1 METDIYDNTKLRDV
15 GKEDVL
21 TFIQTKIKDKN
32 NFIEILDEIPPLED
46 KVTMEDGTREDV
58 SSKGFYYER
67 LWDLCIKFGVTDLT
81 LPSIID
87 KKNIHLQTSH
97 IFDNPNKTEINF
109 QPNCWAGNQLN
120 KNPGGYLR
128 ERVRSGNSGG
138 YSDIT
143 FLNKFM
149 KEGNEDLYFISV
161 KYFKE
166 EKDIGKY
173 DIPKLCSLIRK
184 HERENRNIK
193 LYIFV
198 KNKESAIKKFKA
210 QNTSSNILIKYINP
224 GGKYENVYDS
234 NDLQRFYFNLKKL
247 LEEYDYLKSE
257 ENIRDFETKYL
268 EVLKKIF
275 IPRFH
280 QELFILKI
288 NKLIEDGEKNI
299 LVGAIPRSGKSYIMA
314 GTILEY
320 IKRNQGKKLKFLM
333 MTPAPNETKGEY
345 QDIFNNH
352 IEFQQLGIDVITYEG
367 KITAKEVCNKKDK
380 HCVIIISKQKLG
392 WSAGSAGEKLL
403 EIDEVRPDET
413 EVVDEVEIEDKYEDE
428 NEDKDDKEIK
438 TINDRITK
446 LFGGNPDINVMFLD
460 EAHFGMSTDKAKKIV
475 DVLNSA
481 IANTVKIYVTATY
494 NKPLQAYGVES
505 NCKMTWDMNDIKIMQ
520 NLTKETIND
529 NPIKTQFGAD
539 VYDETLEFFGDRSGQ
554 TLVDKLKS
562 EYAVY
567 PKPYLITSVWDKD
580 FVKVEKLKIG
590 DSEFGWDMNKLF
602 ATIGDSDQFAN
613 GPELKEM
620 MRYYF
625 GYPHKTKN
633 YEEQSFYRT
642 RGILPRIRSICL
654 NKCRTL
660 QQNHKTTQLWFL
672 PLGSGKIENKVKA
685 LINLL
690 TSNEFKDI
698 KREFHFFVAVEIKDR
713 KGQTIDGVTYMNKP
727 REIKKD
733 IEDVETKINNGE
745 IKTDNLIILT
755 GQRLQLGISLRNVD
769 IVTLW
774 NSISSSDAIFQM
786 LFRSMTEVYGP
797 QCDENNNQYCEQ
809 KRFGFMV
816 DMNPQRALT
825 NVSLFSAN
833 IAKKP
838 DDDDD
843 IQKYRQI
850 TDLISID
857 EDVLYDKFGDE
868 PTQKEKDEFVSEL
881 FNKLYTSWNINV
893 KNMKKIISKFS
904 FDMEK
909 LEALKGALK
918 KIQFD
923 NQKVDSK
930 IQAPEEDQQIPA
942 GKTKQKLTKKEKAK
956 KEDGNED
963 DIEIDLTEN
972 ATEIISEFISLLN
985 IFTLYL
991 DTGAKCIL
999 TDSSRENSQIT
1010 VFDDIDK
1017 LKGAVYKNQ
1026 KELFLKILN
1035 GRLTGN
1041 PNNVYPE
1048 KVVDSILDALN
1059 SSDDKQ
1065 VMNKIIMSQKK
1076 QYYTYTIN
1084 EPGKLLDFINSEL
1097 KPKDEERRKNGEVF
1111 TPLWLVNEM
1120 LDKLDDAYKK
1130 EHGKSIFTERDFK
1143 WLDPA
1148 VGIGNYP
1155 IIVYQRLMENLLIKD
1170 EEERRKHILEKMLY
1184 MVEISDKS
1192 IYILN
1197 KIFCGD
1203 IYNLNIHKGSFLDG
1217 KCKYNFMFDVVM
1229 GNPPY
1234 NPPKTETGSSGNS
1247 IWPQFVIKSF
1257 YLVKEKGF
1265 LLFIHPP
1272 GWKKPA
1278 DELFDPQK
1286 LDILGGEYYK
1296 YEKKTGK
1303 QTIKQIRQGQVWQ
1316 VLKEN
1321 GIFSFIY
1328 TNDQKNKKIKEY
1340 IPYFPAVD
1348 YYVYQKNG
1356 NKTTCNTKNI
1366 FLGEI
1371 KDAVEV
1377 RLNYKLNYLPNLIT
1391 NQTQNIL
1398 DKITTK
1404 EGKRKIFNRGIDE
1417 RNIIWDGKT
1426 IDWVYD
1432 ANKKGF
1438 QYKKHG
1444 INASSETGKPKEDT
1458 VGINK
1463 IIINFGGGIDAYNV
1477 KYISKNDEIGVLDKT
1492 MYTKVD
1498 SDSEGKYIQNFF
1510 NSDIVK
1516 FIFLIT
1522 QYASGKTTQNEP
1534 IVANSI
1540 TIPPEGVEDYYEF
1553 FDIKKDQK
1561 YIEDILTHYYKGSK
1575 NITVQDEPEEI
1586 ENDEENDEENDQ
1598 ENDEEVKPKKTTK
1611 KLDKKLVLI
1620 PATEANEDIPIPIP
1634 SPISKKKRTIKKRPI
1649 DPTAEKIFNPLT
1661 NRHVKNT
1668 NANRKK
1674 IEKQTLKRGGKSKK
1688 RTRRRRN

>member
-1 METDIYDNTKLRDV
+1 METDIYDKTKLRDI
-15 GKEDVL
+15 GKENVL
-21 TFIQTKIKDKN
+21 NFIQTKIKNNN
-32 NFIEILDEIPPLED
+32 NFKDILDNIPLLED
-46 KVTMEDGTREDV
+46 KITTEDGTREDV
-58 SSKGFYYER
+58 SSQGFYYER

-81 LPSIID
+81 LPSITE
-87 KKNIHLQTSH
+87 KKNVHLQTSH
-97 IFDNPNKTEINF
+97 IFDNPNKTKINF
-109 QPNCWAGNQLN
+109 QSNCWAGNQLN

-128 ERVRSGNSGG
+128 QSVRSGNSGG

-143 FLNKFM
+143 FFNKFF
-149 KEGNEDLYFISV
+149 GLGTEDLYFISV

-173 DIPKLCSLIRK
+173 DIPKLCSLIRE
-184 HERENRNIK
+184 HEKENRNIK

-198 KNKESAIKKFKA
+198 KNKEEAIKKFKS
-210 QNTSSNILIKYINP
+210 QHISSNILIKYINP
-224 GGKYENVYDS
+224 GGKYEHIYDA

-247 LEEYDYLKSE
+247 LEEYDYLQSE

-268 EVLKKIF
+268 EVLKQIF

-320 IKRNQGKKLKFLM
+320 IKNNPGKKLKFLM

-352 IEFQQLGIDVITYEG
+352 IDFQQLDIDVITYEG
-367 KITAKEVCNKKDK
+367 KITSKEVCNKKDK

-392 WSAGSAGEKLL
+392 WSAGSTGEKLL
-403 EIDEVRPDET
+403 EIDEDRLDDDDTKIILE
-413 EVVDEVEIEDKYEDE
+413 DEVDEDE
-428 NEDKDDKEIK
+428 NNKEDKEVK
-438 TINDRITK
+438 TIKDRITK

-460 EAHFGMSTDKAKKIV
+460 EAHFGMSTEKAQKIV

-494 NKPLQAYGVES
+494 NKPLQAYGVTP

-529 NPIKTQFGAD
+529 NSIKTQFGAEI
-539 VYDETLEFFGDRSGQ
+539 YNKTLAFFGDRSGE

-567 PKPYLITSVWDKD
+567 PKPYLITSIWDKE

-590 DSEFGWDMNKLF
+590 DSEFGWNMNKLF

-625 GYPHKTKN
+625 GYPDKTKN

-642 RGILPRIRSICL
+642 RGILPRIRNICL

-672 PLGSGKIENKVKA
+672 PLGNGKIENKVKA
-685 LINLL
+685 LISLL

-698 KREFHFFVAVEIKDR
+698 KKNYHFFVAVEIKDR

-727 REIKKD
+727 REIKTD
-733 IEDVETKINNGE
+733 IEKVETKINNGE
-745 IKTDNLIILT
+745 IKVDNLIILT

-774 NSISSSDAIFQM
+774 NSTSSADAIFQM
-786 LFRSMTEVYGP
+786 LFRSMTEVYAAP
-797 QCDENNNQYCEQ
+797 CIENEYCDQ

-825 NVSLFSAN
+825 NVSLFATN
-833 IAKKP
+833 ITKNP
-838 DDDDD
+838 EDDEV
-843 IQKYRQI
+843 QKYRQI

-857 EDVLYDKFGDE
+857 EDVFSDKYDNNESGRNK
-868 PTQKEKDEFVSEL
+868 FVSEL
-881 FNKLYTSWNINV
+881 FNKLYASWDINV
-893 KNMKKIISKFS
+893 ENMKKIISKFS
-904 FDMEK
+904 FDMTK

-918 KIQFD
+918 KIQLD
-923 NQKVDSK
+923 NEKIDNK
-930 IQAPEEDQQIPA
+930 IQTPEEDENIPP
-942 GKTKQKLTKKEKAK
+942 GKNKQKTTKKNKEKKEKEK
-956 KEDGNED
+956 D
-963 DIEIDLTEN
+963 DPEINLTEN

-991 DTGAKCIL
+991 DAGAKCIL

-1010 VFDDIDK
+1010 VIDDIDI
-1017 LKGAVYKNQ
+1017 LKKSVYKDQ
-1026 KELFLKILN
+1026 RDLFLKILN

-1041 PNNVYPE
+1041 TNNIYPE
-1048 KVVDSILDALN
+1048 EVIDSILDALN

-1076 QYYTYTIN
+1076 QYYAYTIN
-1084 EPGKLLDFINSEL
+1084 EPEKLLEFINSEL
-1097 KPKDEERRKNGEVF
+1097 KPKEKEKRENGEVF

-1120 LDKLDDAYKK
+1120 LDKLDEAYIK
-1130 EHGKSIFTERDFK
+1130 EHGKSIFTESNFK

-1155 IIVYQRLMENLLIKD
+1155 IIVYQRLMEKLSIEN
-1170 EEERRKHILEKMLY
+1170 EEARRKHILEKMLY

-1203 IYNLNIHKGSFLDG
+1203 TYNLNIHKGSFLDG
-1217 KCKYNFMFDVVM
+1217 KCKYDFMFDVVM

-1247 IWPQFVIKSF
+1247 IWQQFVIKSF
-1257 YLVKEKGF
+1257 YLVKERGF

-1272 GWKKPA
+1272 GWKKPT
-1278 DELFDPQK
+1278 DELFDPAK

-1296 YEKKTGK
+1296 YDKKTGK
-1303 QTIKQIRQGQVWQ
+1303 QTVKQIRQGQVWK

-1328 TNDQKNKKIKEY
+1328 TNDQKNKKNKDY

-1366 FLGEI
+1366 FLGET
-1371 KDAVEV
+1371 KEASGV
-1377 RLNYKLNYLPNLIT
+1377 RLNYSLNYLPNLIT
-1391 NQTQNIL
+1391 NQTQHIL
-1398 DKITTK
+1398 HQITTK
-1404 EGKRKIFNRGIDE
+1404 EGE
-1417 RNIIWDGKT
+1417 KT
-1426 IDWVYD
+1426 IFKAGFDPRGFETKEKGTIKYIYD
-1432 ANKKGF
+1432 ASVNGPNYSFYSETIPNVDISKIVLNENGGINSYYCNFIDKSEHIGVLHHTLLFPVENKKGK
-1438 QYKKHG
+1438 Q
-1444 INASSETGKPKEDT
+1444 IER
-1458 VGINK
+1458 
-1463 IIINFGGGIDAYNV
+1463 
-1477 KYISKNDEIGVLDKT
+1477 
-1492 MYTKVD
+1492 
-1498 SDSEGKYIQNFF
+1498 FF

-1522 QYASGKTTQNEP
+1522 QYTSGKMTTNEKL
-1534 IVANSI
+1534 VANSI
-1540 TIPPEGVEDYYEF
+1540 TIPPEGVDDYYKF
-1553 FDIKKDQK
+1553 FDIEKDKQ
-1561 YIEDILTHYYKGSK
+1561 YIDDILSHYKTPLNQKENPEISIQKPVSK
-1575 NITVQDEPEEI
+1575 
-1586 ENDEENDEENDQ
+1586 
-1598 ENDEEVKPKKTTK
+1598 KKTPKNLNKT
-1611 KLDKKLVLI
+1611 LELL
-1620 PATEANEDIPIPIP
+1620 PATEAVETNISTPVEKKHMSQ
-1634 SPISKKKRTIKKRPI
+1634 SPVSKKGTLKKRPKKL
-1649 DPTAEKIFNPLT
+1649 DPDVKIVNEVPDSESIKPIETVEKKKI
-1661 NRHVKNT
+1661 
-1668 NANRKK
+1668 NRKGK
-1674 IEKQTLKRGGKSKK
+1674 TNTTKRGGQNKNKTLNKNIKIKRNKTSKY
-1688 RTRRRRN
+1688 